1 MSVRD
6 LLGLVAS
13 NLNRMRARV
22 FLTGIG
28 VTIGT
33 AAVIV
38 LISLGVGLQQSA
50 MSSLGQFGDVTQ
62 ITVTSEPLFGPAD
75 PSQAGRT
82 EPLTAARV
90 REIGALPHVLAVT
103 PRVRLS
109 GGGMLIYARDE
120 FFGDFQGL
128 DPASAGRLEWK
139 LAAGTDRIGKGLIV
153 VGSSVFDNGGDASR
167 VARGSSAPE
176 QVVGRAVSL
185 KLEKT
190 DDEGEIVTRTDRLR
204 VAGVLE
210 ESGGADDFTI
220 YMGLDD
226 VEDANRWSTGTRT
239 RASDGY
245 GEVLVKADDRTNVRD
260 LQESINAMGFETF
273 SALDILEAV
282 NQFALIVQGVLG
294 GLGAVA
300 LLVAAFGIANTMTM
314 AIYERTREIGI
325 MKALGATNRDV
336 LRIFLAE
343 AGAIGVL
350 GGLAGAVIGWG
361 AGILI
366 DLVIRN
372 LVIAN
377 SGGTTAV
384 EDIAEISVTPV
395 WLLVFAVVFAACVG
409 LVSGVYP
416 ALRAA
421 SMKPLA
427 ALRTE

>member
-1 MSVRD
+1 VSSRD

-22 FLTGIG
+22 FLTAIG

-75 PSQAGRT
+75 PTQAGRT
-82 EPLTAARV
+82 EPLTAASL
-90 REIGALPHVLAVT
+90 REITALPHVLAVT
-103 PRVRLS
+103 PRVRLD
-109 GGGMLIYARDE
+109 GGGTLTYARDDY
-120 FFGDFQGL
+120 FGDFQGV
-128 DPASAGRLEWK
+128 DPAAAGRLEWK
-139 LAAGTDRIGKGLIV
+139 LAAGADRIGKGTIV
-153 VGSSVFDNGGDASR
+153 VGSGVFASGGDSGRSA
-167 VARGSSAPE
+167 ADSSPE
-176 QVVGRAVSL
+176 SVVGRAVTL

-190 DDEGEIVTRTDRLR
+190 DDEGEIVTRSDRLR

-226 VEDANRWSTGTRT
+226 VEDANRWFTGTRT

-350 GGLAGAVIGWG
+350 GGLAGAVIGWS
-361 AGILI
+361 AGIAI
-366 DLVIRN
+366 DLIIRN

-377 SGGTTAV
+377 SGGTTAA

>member
-1 MSVRD
+1 M
-6 LLGLVAS
+6 
-13 NLNRMRARV
+13 
-22 FLTGIG
+22 
-28 VTIGT
+28 
-33 AAVIV
+33 
-38 LISLGVGLQQSA
+38 
-50 MSSLGQFGDVTQ
+50 
-62 ITVTSEPLFGPAD
+62 
-75 PSQAGRT
+75 
-82 EPLTAARV
+82 
-90 REIGALPHVLAVT
+90 
-103 PRVRLS
+103 
-109 GGGMLIYARDE
+109 
-120 FFGDFQGL
+120 
-128 DPASAGRLEWK
+128 
-139 LAAGTDRIGKGLIV
+139 
-153 VGSSVFDNGGDASR
+153 
-167 VARGSSAPE
+167 
-176 QVVGRAVSL
+176 
-185 KLEKT
+185 EKT
-190 DDEGEIVTRTDRLR
+190 DEEGELVTRADRLR
-204 VAGVLE
+204 IAGVLE
-210 ESGGADDFTI
+210 ETGGADDYTI
-220 YMGLDD
+220 FMGLSD
-226 VEDANRWSTGTRT
+226 VEDANRWSTGRRA

-245 GEVLVKADDRTNVRD
+245 GEVLVKVDDRTNVRD
-260 LQESINAMGFETF
+260 LQESIAAMGFETF

-282 NQFALIVQGVLG
+282 NQFAMILQAVLG

-336 LRIFLAE
+336 LRIFLTE
-343 AGAIGVL
+343 AAAIGVL
-350 GGLAGAVIGWG
+350 GGIAGAVIGWS

-366 DLVIRN
+366 DLIVRN